1 MSSKIGTILSLI
13 FVTIFFLMGID
24 LLSLQT
30 TYSSLDS
37 KAVSISYLIS
47 KTGNVT
53 NALINNIEETYK
65 VDFTC
70 LSNCSPL
77 FGDIVYYSISV
88 NFNPIMLSDSTY
100 IVTIQ
105 RQAII
110 GFYN

>member
-1 MSSKIGTILSLI
+1 MSSKIGTILSMI
-13 FVTIFFLMGID
+13 FVTIFFLLGID

-37 KAVSISYLIS
+37 KAVSISYLIAKS
-47 KTGNVT
+47 GGLSQS
-53 NALINNIEETYK
+53 LINHIEDTYK

-70 LSNCSPL
+70 LSNCNPI
-77 FGDIVYYSISV
+77 FGDILDYSIST
-88 NFNPIMLSDSTY
+88 NFDPIMLSDSTY
-100 IVTIQ
+100 TVTIK